1 MPKAYL
7 DGTCVW
13 KNYYPAILYSK
24 VLQREHLDLYINERI
39 GEKSE
44 MARHKLAH
52 LSTER
57 HIVFCDYLLMIECKL
72 SKETSYF
79 LHNHD

>member
-52 LSTER
+52 FVYR
-57 HIVFCDYLLMIECKL
+57 PMIECKL

>member
-1 MPKAYL
+1 MTISRKPFINMPKAYL

-39 GEKSE
+39 GGKSE

-52 LSTER
+52 FVYRTAHCVLWLSPNDRVQT
-57 HIVFCDYLLMIECKL
+57 V
-72 SKETSYF
+72 
-79 LHNHD
+79 